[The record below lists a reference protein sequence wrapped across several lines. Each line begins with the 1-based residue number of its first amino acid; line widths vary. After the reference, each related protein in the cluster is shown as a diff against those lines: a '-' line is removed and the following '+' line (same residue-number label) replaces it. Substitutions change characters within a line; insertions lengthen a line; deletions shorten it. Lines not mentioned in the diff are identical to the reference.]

1 MKPPYSTYRLQLN
14 ASFTFKD
21 VENILSYLHQLGI
34 STIYASPFFT
44 ATPGSVHGYDVCD
57 PHQLNPEIGNHEQL
71 QQISKQLQQ
80 NNMNWLQ
87 DIVPNHMAFAA
98 MNQRLMDVM
107 ERGPASMY
115 YNWFDIDWQHP
126 DPSLHGKLMTPVLG
140 KPLSECVKDGE
151 LSLDVNNEGI
161 VVKYYSQT
169 FPFSVNAYDAIL
181 ALLHDKPVPSAV
193 SNLLKQLQVQASADA
208 SLQKWQQAKQSLLK
222 EFTEIKSS
230 VAFIKDQ
237 IGRINSNKQLLY
249 DLLQQQYYQLCFWR
263 NTNHVIDYRRFFA
276 VNELISVNIGYE
288 PVFYEYHSFIYNLY
302 QQKLINGLRIDHID
316 GLSDPSVYLDRL
328 RRLFGDDCY
337 IVVEKILERNESM
350 PANWPIQG
358 TTGYEFCSQINWLL
372 TSKEGARK
380 LVALYKELFPET
392 HSYQEIVF
400 EKKQFFL
407 QNFMAGEWENLVR
420 HLYDQQLV
428 PSGINRDELKQA
440 LGLILCCMPVY
451 RLYPGE
457 QPLDT
462 EAQQII
468 KITFE
473 DALRRK
479 PELKQSISF
488 LQSLWTSASLSSL
501 AAPVTSSSPS
511 ISLRTFLQRLMQF
524 SGPLMAKG
532 VEDTTFYVYNPLL
545 AHNEV
550 GDTPDLTSYSINS
563 FHEWMVKRQ
572 QQYPWSLNATSTH
585 DTKRGEDGRIRLLV
599 LSWFTN
605 DWKNHVQ
612 HWQQLNVKYVTTV
625 NKQRTPTLQ
634 DEYFIYQSIL
644 AGFPADAQVTEE
656 YTNRLKEY
664 TIKALRE
671 AKINSNWHDPVT
683 AYEDGCCSFIEK
695 IFSPQHHFLKNFQPF
710 FEVIRQYANILSL
723 TQTLIKITAPGVP
736 DTYQGCELWDLSYV
750 DPDNRRP
757 VDYSIRK
764 QYLQQII
771 ELEKK
776 DRVQLLNHLSD
787 KRNEGLEKLYVTWK
801 SLQCR
806 NKLAEVFMHGKYLP
820 INISGDDGGVVAYA
834 RQYKHQWVIVAAPV
848 SDAIILCK
856 DNNLL
861 AGICLQMPEGAP
873 AHWKNEF
880 TGETFAIENDLP
892 LDAVL
897 NAFPVALLTGETK

>member
-14 ASFTFKD
+14 SSFTFKH
-21 VENILSYLHQLGI
+21 VEEIISYLHQLGI
-34 STIYASPFFT
+34 STVYASPFFT

-57 PHQLNPEIGNHEQL
+57 PHELNPEIGNQEQL

-80 NNMNWLQ
+80 YNMNWLQ
-87 DIVPNHMAFAA
+87 DIVPNHMAFSS

-107 ERGPASMY
+107 EKGPASKY
-115 YNWFDIDWQHP
+115 YNWFDIDWAHP

-140 KPLSECVKDGE
+140 KPLANCIKDGE
-151 LSLDVNNEGI
+151 LSLDINNNEI
-161 VVKYYSQT
+161 VVKYFSQT
-169 FPFSVNAYDAIL
+169 FPLSANTEQPLIK
-181 ALLHDKPVPSAV
+181 ALIKNK
-193 SNLLKQLQVQASADA
+193 SN
-208 SLQKWQQAKQSLLK
+208 
-222 EFTEIKSS
+222 T
-230 VAFIKDQ
+230 AFIKDQ
-237 IGRINSNKQLLY
+237 ISQINNNKQLLH

-263 NTNHVIDYRRFFA
+263 DTNHVIDYRRFFA
-276 VNELISVNIGYE
+276 VNELISVNMAYE
-288 PVFYEYHSFIYNLY
+288 SVFYEYHSLIYNLY
-302 QQKLINGLRIDHID
+302 QQRLINGLRIDHID
-316 GLSDPSVYLDRL
+316 GLSDPAVYLNRL
-328 RRLFGDDCY
+328 RQLFGDECY
-337 IVVEKILERNESM
+337 IVVEKILEQNENL

-372 TSKEGARK
+372 TGKEGARK
-380 LVALYKELFPET
+380 LMAFYKELFPET

-407 QNFMAGEWENLVR
+407 QRFMAGEWENLVR

-428 PSGINRDELKQA
+428 PSNINRNELKQA
-440 LGLILCCMPVY
+440 LGLVMCCMPVY

-457 QPLDT
+457 QALDT

-468 KITFE
+468 KATFE

-479 PELKQSISF
+479 PELKEPLSV
-488 LQSLWTSASLSSL
+488 LQSLWTSAQSTTLRALSSS
-501 AAPVTSSSPS
+501 AAPSTT
-511 ISLRTFLQRLMQF
+511 LKTLTAFLQRLMQF
-524 SGPLMAKG
+524 TGPLMAKG

-550 GDTPDLTSYSINS
+550 GDTPDVTDYSINT
-563 FHEWMVKRQ
+563 FHEWMTGRQ
-572 QQYPWSLNATSTH
+572 KQYPYSLNATSTH

-625 NKQRTPTLQ
+625 NNQRTPAPQ

-644 AGFPADAQVTEE
+644 SGFPADGEVTEE
-656 YTNRLKEY
+656 FITRLKEY
-664 TIKALRE
+664 IIKALRE

-683 AYEDGCCSFIEK
+683 AYEDACCSFIEK
-695 IFSPQHHFLKNFQPF
+695 IFTPQHHFIKNFRAF
-710 FEVIRQYANILSL
+710 FEVIQQYANILSL
-723 TQTLIKITAPGVP
+723 TQTLIKITAPGIP
-736 DTYQGCELWDLSYV
+736 DIYQGCELWNLSYV

-757 VDYSIRK
+757 VDYSIRQ

-776 DRVQLLNHLSD
+776 DAVELLTHLAA

-806 NKLAEVFMHGKYLP
+806 NKLINVFMHGKYIP
-820 INISGDDGGVVAYA
+820 IYAPGNDHDVVAYA
-834 RQYKHQWVIVAAPV
+834 RQYKHQWVIVAAPI
-848 SDAIILCK
+848 SDATILCK
-856 DNNLL
+856 EKELL

-873 AHWKNEF
+873 ADWKNEF
-880 TGETFAIENDLP
+880 TGETFTIENNLP
-892 LDAVL
+892 LDAVF